1 MNNKAIL
8 LITIQ
13 LIVFNILG
21 AQDIKESLGGIKTNF
36 RIFSDTIDLKVIDQ
50 IIILKAEKQTY
61 SDSNLGT
68 GWGYGYQSFHLE
80 FITKK
85 NIKVD
90 NYQYGTGRDNGSK
103 LKLIFYDSN
112 NNELASIS
120 IPFDYVD
127 QYNNLSII
135 NSPFFYSIDLIDIPI
150 VLLDKTDKIDM
161 IKMVGS
167 KK

>member
-1 MNNKAIL
+1 MLSLTNKRDLMKGKL
-8 LITIQ
+8 L
-13 LIVFNILG
+13 
-21 AQDIKESLGGIKTNF
+21 K
-36 RIFSDTIDLKVIDQ
+36 
-50 IIILKAEKQTY
+50 
-61 SDSNLGT
+61 SNL
-68 GWGYGYQSFHLE
+68 
-80 FITKK
+80 I
-85 NIKVD
+85 
-90 NYQYGTGRDNGSK
+90 GRDNGSK

-127 QYNNLSII
+127 LYNNLSII

-167 KK
+167 KNQINLKTPSLAIFCMQEFIGFR